1 MKIYVGLQSILRPN
15 ATIKQQNFSGNFFH
29 LFKMKYLLAISL
41 ITLSTFLFSATHSE
55 NLDITENFSD
65 RSLEHPP
72 DFSTPWV
79 DSVFNS
85 LTLEQRIAQ
94 LLMIEVSTHQ
104 NRTYNNRIERL
115 IKNYNIGGIVFFKGG
130 PVAQLNLTNQWQR
143 EARTPMLLAMDAEW
157 GLSMRLDSTIT
168 FPRQVTLGAIANER
182 LIYELGLE
190 MGRQSKRMGMH
201 INFSP
206 VVDVN
211 SNPENPVINSRSFGE
226 CRYNV
231 TRKGMALMFGMQDAG
246 IIATAKHFPG
256 HGDTDV
262 DSHHALPVIHQSYAE
277 LDSIH
282 LFPFRHLIDKGLMSV
297 MVAHLNVPEL
307 DETEQLP
314 SSLSREIVT
323 DLLQVEMGFSGLVI
337 TDALNMKG
345 VSKSYKSG
353 ELEVAALLAGNDIL
367 LMPESVPQAINAIKK
382 AIENGDLDEEV
393 VNLKCKKILFFK
405 EQAGLNRV
413 RPLTI
418 NNLHDDLNAP
428 RVHQLNRRLAEA
440 SITVIKNDED
450 LLPLKRLDTLNIAAL
465 TIGSSKENPFQTML
479 ANYAPVSMFGIPKN
493 HNASQANALI
503 EDLSEYN
510 LVIVSIQNNSMFPGR
525 NYGINQQTID
535 LVNALS
541 ETNNIILNV
550 FANPYSLKSFGAELM
565 NSRSIMVSYQDG
577 RDFEEASA
585 QVIFGA
591 ISARGKLPVSILP
604 YFSIYTGINTAGRLR
619 IKYGESEPSGINM
632 FMLSRVDSI
641 VYSGIEA
648 QAFPGAQVAVIKDGV
663 MIHNQSYGHHTYDN
677 PSPRVR
683 NSDIYDLASLTKI
696 IATTSAIMR
705 LVDEGRIDINKPL
718 SDYLPSLRGSNKEKL
733 IIREILAH
741 QARFR
746 SWIPFY
752 LNTLEEGRPSSQIY
766 SEVPSLEFPVRVA
779 EGLYINRNYR
789 DSILHAITNSDL
801 LNRRRYIYSDLGFIL
816 FAEMI
821 EQVTGEP
828 FDLYLDKTFFKPL
841 GFQTMG
847 FNPLNRFDKKRIV
860 PTENDTIFRGQ
871 LVHGYVHDPGAAMLG
886 GIAGHAGLFSN
897 ATELAVF
904 MQMLLQEGSYGGV
917 SYISPETIREF
928 TTTQYAGNQNR
939 RALGFDKP
947 SIKPDE
953 DSPAC
958 ESASLLSYGHSG
970 FTGIYAWVDP
980 TENLVYVFLSNRVN
994 PSASNRKISELN
1006 IRSEIHQAI
1015 YDAIYFERFMLNNR
1029 LP

>member
-1 MKIYVGLQSILRPN
+1 MTLKHFLS
-15 ATIKQQNFSGNFFH
+15 
-29 LFKMKYLLAISL
+29 ISL
-41 ITLSTFLFSATHSE
+41 ITFSIFFLTRAFPGNLEVSE
-55 NLDITENFSD
+55 NFAD
-65 RSLEHPP
+65 RTLVPP
-72 DFSTPWV
+72 PGYSTPWV

-85 LTLEQRIAQ
+85 LTREQRIAQ

-104 NRTYNNRIERL
+104 NRTYYNRIEHL
-115 IKNYNIGGIVFFKGG
+115 IKKYNIGGIVFFKGG
-130 PVAQLNLTNQWQR
+130 PASQLNLTNQWQR
-143 EARTPMLLAMDAEW
+143 QAQTPMLLAMDAEW

-201 INFSP
+201 MSFSP

-211 SNPENPVINSRSFGE
+211 SNPDNPVINSRSFGE

-231 TRKGMALMFGMQDAG
+231 TRKGMAMMFGMQDAG

-262 DSHHALPVIHQSYAE
+262 DSHHDLPVIYQPYPE

-297 MVAHLNVPEL
+297 MVAHLNVPAL
-307 DETEQLP
+307 DGTDQHP
-314 SSLSREIVT
+314 SSLSRKIVT
-323 DLLQVEMGFSGLVI
+323 DVLQTEMGFNGLVI

-345 VSKSYKSG
+345 VTSSHKPG
-353 ELEVAALLAGNDIL
+353 EVEVAALLAGNDIL
-367 LMPESVPQAINAIKK
+367 LMPENVPRAINAIKK
-382 AIENGDLDEEV
+382 AIDNGELDEEL
-393 VNLKCKKILFFK
+393 VNIKTRKVLYFK
-405 EQAGLNRV
+405 EKAGLNYLRT
-413 RPLTI
+413 LTH
-418 NNLHDDLNAP
+418 NNLYDDLNNE
-428 RVHQLNRRLAEA
+428 RVHHLNKRLAEA
-440 SITVIKNDED
+440 SITVIQNEND

-465 TIGSSKENPFQTML
+465 TIGSSAENPFQTML
-479 ANYAPVSMFGIPKN
+479 ANYAPVAMYGISKN
-493 HNASQANALI
+493 HNARQAK
-503 EDLSEYN
+503 EMTEELSKYN
-510 LVIVSIQNNSMFPGR
+510 LVVVSVQNNSLFPGR
-525 NYGINQQTID
+525 NYGINSQTIE

-541 ETNNIILNV
+541 KTNNVILNV
-550 FANPYSLKSFGAELM
+550 FANPYSLKPFGEGLLNA
-565 NSRSIMVSYQDG
+565 RSVIVSYQDG
-577 RDFEEASA
+577 KDFEEASA

-604 YFSIYTGINTAGRLR
+604 YFSIYSGINTPGKQRV
-619 IKYGESEPSGINM
+619 KYGETDPSGIDM
-632 FMLSRVDSI
+632 FMLNRIDSI
-641 VYSGIEA
+641 VMDGIREE
-648 QAFPGAQVAVIKDGV
+648 AFPGCQIAVIKDGA
-663 MIHNQSYGHHTYDN
+663 MILQKSYGHHTYEN
-677 PSPRVR
+677 PSPLVR

-718 SDYLPSLRGSNKEKL
+718 SDYLPSLRDSNKEKL
-733 IIREILAH
+733 IIREVLAH

-752 LNTLEEGRPSSQIY
+752 LNTLEEGRPSRKIY
-766 SEVPSLEFPVRVA
+766 SQVPSLEFPVRVA

-789 DSILHAITNSDL
+789 DSIFHAITDSDL

-828 FDLYLDKTFFKPL
+828 FDQYLDKTFFKPL

-904 MQMLLQEGSYGGV
+904 MQMFLQEGSYGGV
-917 SYISPETIREF
+917 NFISPETINEF

-947 SIKPDE
+947 SIKPGE

-1015 YDAIYFERFMLNNR
+1015 YDAIYFERFMLKNR